1 MLRGSV
7 FKYIANLDD
16 VDVEDEVETYEEHC
30 PLRSCVSTIG
40 SKSRVKSSVGRDGRD
55 IRLQT
60 HQPWG
65 QIRPEI
71 RGKTQSTSC
80 LKYKKKLI

>member
-30 PLRSCVSTIG
+30 PIGAPVSAQLDP
-40 SKSRVKSSVGRDGRD
+40 S
-55 IRLQT
+55 Q
-60 HQPWG
+60 
-65 QIRPEI
+65 E
-71 RGKTQSTSC
+71 
-80 LKYKKKLI
+80 

>member
-30 PLRSCVSTIG
+30 PIGAPVSAQLDP
-40 SKSRVKSSVGRDGRD
+40 SQEWRAQSVGMG
-55 IRLQT
+55 
-60 HQPWG
+60 
-65 QIRPEI
+65 EI
-71 RGKTQSTSC
+71 SDYKRTNLGAQSD
-80 LKYKKKLI
+80 LK